1 MYKYLLASFCFLLLS
16 CSSTTNPIELII
28 KKREPQ
34 LKPIYKNKENH
45 NLQILYTK
53 VVRDSLG
60 MPSFIQY
67 DYQADNNVYFYPAST
82 MKLPIVAL
90 TLQKINELRNT
101 GINITVESKI
111 LLLSADQ
118 ITTETTFK
126 DLISKVF
133 LVSDNSASN
142 ILINFLGYN
151 YFNQQMREKGL
162 NTIVL
167 NHKFNPDPY
176 VKTDWKIYTL
186 DRDLISKDE
195 TQEIIEHNNL
205 DNLLQGKFQILN
217 GEKVAT
223 PFNFKTKNKA
233 SLRDLDG
240 VMKRIIYPDLFQ
252 EQDRINLSDQDYNF
266 LRYWM
271 SRFTFEDIGIEYQK
285 DSKYFDSY
293 NKFFIYGD
301 STNAIDRK
309 IRIYN
314 KVGIAYGALTDISY
328 IRDYQKKIEFFL
340 SATIY
345 VNQNQIVNDNI
356 YEYDDVGIPF
366 LAELARQVYKLEDQ
380 YKLILKLLI
389 AT

>member
-1 MYKYLLASFCFLLLS
+1 MYKYLPVSFCFFLLS

-60 MPSFIQY
+60 MPSFIQH

-151 YFNQQMREKGL
+151 YFNKQMREKGL

-240 VMKRIIYPDLFQ
+240 VMKRIIYPNLFQ

-285 DSKYFDSY
+285 DSQYFDSY

-301 STNAIDRK
+301 STNTIDRK

-314 KVGIAYGALTDISY
+314 KVGVAYGALTDISY
-328 IRDYQKKIEFFL
+328 IRDYQKNIEFFL

-356 YEYDDVGIPF
+356 YEYDDLGIPF
-366 LAELARQVYKLEDQ
+366 LAELARQVYKLEEQD
-380 YKLILKLLI
+380 
-389 AT
+389 

>member
-1 MYKYLLASFCFLLLS
+1 MLMYKYLLASFCFLLLS

-285 DSKYFDSY
+285 DSQYFDSY

-301 STNAIDRK
+301 STNTIDRK

-314 KVGIAYGALTDISY
+314 KVGVAYGALTDISY

-356 YEYDDVGIPF
+356 YEYDDLGIPF
-366 LAELARQVYKLEDQ
+366 LAELARQVYKLEEQD
-380 YKLILKLLI
+380 
-389 AT
+389 

>member
-34 LKPIYKNKENH
+34 LKPVYKNKENH

-60 MPSFIQY
+60 MPSFIEY
-67 DYQADNNVYFYPAST
+67 DYKIDSNQYFYPAST

-111 LLLSADQ
+111 LLLNADQ

-126 DLISKVF
+126 DLIAKVF

-151 YFNQQMREKGL
+151 YFNKQMREKGL

-186 DRDLISKDE
+186 DRNLISKDE
-195 TQEIIEHNNL
+195 VQEVIEHNSL
-205 DNLLQGKFQILN
+205 DNLRQGKSQILN
-217 GEKVAT
+217 GEEVAT
-223 PFNFKTKNKA
+223 PFNFKTKNRA

-240 VMKRIIYPDLFQ
+240 VMKRIIYPDLVQ

-301 STNAIDRK
+301 STNTIDRK

-314 KVGIAYGALTDISY
+314 KVGVAYGSLTDISY

-366 LAELARQVYKLEDQ
+366 LAELARQVYKLEEQ
-380 YKLILKLLI
+380 Y
-389 AT
+389 

>member
-1 MYKYLLASFCFLLLS
+1 MRGFFNFMLMYKYLLASFCFLLLS

-34 LKPIYKNKENH
+34 LKPVYKNKENH

-60 MPSFIQY
+60 MPSFIKY
-67 DYQADNNVYFYPAST
+67 DYKLDSNQYFYPAST

-111 LLLSADQ
+111 LLLNTDQ

-126 DLISKVF
+126 DLIAKVF

-151 YFNQQMREKGL
+151 YFNKQMREKGL

-195 TQEIIEHNNL
+195 VQEVIEHNSLGNL
-205 DNLLQGKFQILN
+205 RQGKSQILN
-217 GEKVAT
+217 GEEVAT
-223 PFNFKTKNKA
+223 PFNFKTKNRE

-301 STNAIDRK
+301 STNAVDRK

-314 KVGIAYGALTDISY
+314 KVGVAYGALTDISY
-328 IRDYQKKIEFFL
+328 IRDYQKNIEFFL

-356 YEYDDVGIPF
+356 YEYDDLGIPF
-366 LAELARQVYKLEDQ
+366 LAELARQVYKLEEQ
-380 YKLILKLLI
+380 Y
-389 AT
+389 

>member
-1 MYKYLLASFCFLLLS
+1 MRGFFNFMLMYKYLLASFCFLLLS

-53 VVRDSLG
+53 VERDSLG
-60 MPSFIQY
+60 MPSFIEY
-67 DYQADNNVYFYPAST
+67 DYKIDSNQYFYPAST

-285 DSKYFDSY
+285 DSQYFDSY

-301 STNAIDRK
+301 STNTIDRK

-314 KVGIAYGALTDISY
+314 KVGVAYGALTDISY

-366 LAELARQVYKLEDQ
+366 LAELARQVYKLEEQ
-380 YKLILKLLI
+380 Y
-389 AT
+389 

>member
-1 MYKYLLASFCFLLLS
+1 MRGFFNFMLMYKYLLASFCFLLLS

-126 DLISKVF
+126 DFISKVF

-176 VKTDWKIYTL
+176 VKNDWKIYTL
-186 DRDLISKDE
+186 DRDLISIDE

-252 EQDRINLSDQDYNF
+252 EKDRINLSDQDYNF

-285 DSKYFDSY
+285 DSRYFDSY

-301 STNAIDRK
+301 STNAVDRK

-314 KVGIAYGALTDISY
+314 KVGVAYGALTDISY

-366 LAELARQVYKLEDQ
+366 LAELARQVYKLEEQ
-380 YKLILKLLI
+380 Y
-389 AT
+389 

>member
-1 MYKYLLASFCFLLLS
+1 MRGFFNFILMYKYLLASFCFLLLS

-111 LLLSADQ
+111 LLLNADQ

-126 DLISKVF
+126 DLIAKVF

-195 TQEIIEHNNL
+195 TQETIEHNNL

-285 DSKYFDSY
+285 DSQYFDSY

-301 STNAIDRK
+301 STNTIDRK

-314 KVGIAYGALTDISY
+314 KVGVAYGALTDISY
-328 IRDYQKKIEFFL
+328 IRDYQKNIEFFL

-366 LAELARQVYKLEDQ
+366 LAELARQVYKLEEQ
-380 YKLILKLLI
+380 Y
-389 AT
+389 

>member
-1 MYKYLLASFCFLLLS
+1 MPMYKYLLASFCFLLLS

-34 LKPIYKNKENH
+34 LKPIYKNKEKH

-111 LLLSADQ
+111 LLLNADQ

-126 DLISKVF
+126 DLIAKVF

-151 YFNQQMREKGL
+151 YFNQEMRGKGL

-301 STNAIDRK
+301 STNKIDRQ
-309 IRIYN
+309 IRVYN
-314 KVGIAYGALTDISY
+314 KVGVAYGALTDISY
-328 IRDYQKKIEFFL
+328 IRDYQKDIEFFL

-366 LAELARQVYKLEDQ
+366 LAELARQVYKLEDE
-380 YKLILKLLI
+380 
-389 AT
+389 

>member
-1 MYKYLLASFCFLLLS
+1 MLMYKYFLVLFSLLLLS
-16 CSSTTNPIELII
+16 CNSTNNPIELII

-34 LKPIYKNKENH
+34 LKSVYKNKENH

-53 VVRDSLG
+53 IVRDSSG
-60 MPSFIQY
+60 APTFIEN
-67 DYQADNNVYFYPAST
+67 DYQVDNNFYFYPAST

-101 GINITVESKI
+101 GLNISVENKI
-111 LLLSADQ
+111 LLVNEEET
-118 ITTETTFK
+118 IKETTFK
-126 DLISKVF
+126 DLIAQVF

-151 YFNQQMREKGL
+151 YFNQEMRGKGL

-176 VKTDWKIYTL
+176 VKTDWTIYTL
-186 DRDLISKDE
+186 EGNLISKDE
-195 TQEIIEHNNL
+195 AQEVIEHNSL
-205 DNLLQGKFQILN
+205 DNLRQGKSQILN
-217 GEKVAT
+217 GEKVDS
-223 PFNFKTKNKA
+223 PFNFKTKNRA

-240 VMKRIIYPDLFQ
+240 VMKRIIYPELF
-252 EQDRINLSDQDYNF
+252 EEKDRINLTDQDYNF

-301 STNAIDRK
+301 STNKIDRQ

-314 KVGIAYGALTDISY
+314 KVGVAYGALTDISY
-328 IRDYQKKIEFFL
+328 IRDYQKDIEFFL

-366 LAELARQVYKLEDQ
+366 LAELARQVYKLEDE
-380 YKLILKLLI
+380 
-389 AT
+389 

>member
-1 MYKYLLASFCFLLLS
+1 MLMYKYLLASFYFLLLS
-16 CSSTTNPIELII
+16 CSSSTNPIELII

-111 LLLSADQ
+111 LLLNANQ

-126 DLISKVF
+126 DLIAKVF

-176 VKTDWKIYTL
+176 VKNDWKIYTL
-186 DRDLISKDE
+186 DRDLISIDE

-205 DNLLQGKFQILN
+205 DNLLQGRFQILN

-301 STNAIDRK
+301 STNAVDRK

-314 KVGIAYGALTDISY
+314 KVGVAYGALTDISY
-328 IRDYQKKIEFFL
+328 IRDYQKNIEFFL

-356 YEYDDVGIPF
+356 YEYDDLGIPF
-366 LAELARQVYKLEDQ
+366 LAELARQVYKLEEQ
-380 YKLILKLLI
+380 Y
-389 AT
+389 

>member
-1 MYKYLLASFCFLLLS
+1 MLMYKYFLVLFSLLLLS
-16 CSSTTNPIELII
+16 CNSTNNPIELII

-34 LKPIYKNKENH
+34 LKSVYKNKENH

-53 VVRDSLG
+53 IVRDSSG
-60 MPSFIQY
+60 APTFIEN
-67 DYQADNNVYFYPAST
+67 DYQVDNNFYFYPAST

-101 GINITVESKI
+101 GLNISVENKI
-111 LLLSADQ
+111 LLVNEEET
-118 ITTETTFK
+118 IKETTFK
-126 DLISKVF
+126 DLIAQVF

-151 YFNQQMREKGL
+151 YFNQEMRGKGL

-176 VKTDWKIYTL
+176 VKTDWTIYTL
-186 DRDLISKDE
+186 EGNLISKDE
-195 TQEIIEHNNL
+195 AQEVIEHNSL
-205 DNLLQGKFQILN
+205 DNLRQGKSQILN
-217 GEKVAT
+217 GEKVDS
-223 PFNFKTKNKA
+223 PFNFKTKNRA

-240 VMKRIIYPDLFQ
+240 VMKRIIYPELF
-252 EQDRINLSDQDYNF
+252 EEKDRINLTDQDYNF

-301 STNAIDRK
+301 STNKIDRQ
-309 IRIYN
+309 IRVYN
-314 KVGIAYGALTDISY
+314 KVGVAYGALTDISY
-328 IRDYQKKIEFFL
+328 IRDYQKDIEFFL

-366 LAELARQVYKLEDQ
+366 LAELARQVYKLE
-380 YKLILKLLI
+380 KE
-389 AT
+389 

>member
-1 MYKYLLASFCFLLLS
+1 MRGFFNFMLMYKYLLASFCFLLLS

-111 LLLSADQ
+111 LLLNADQ
-118 ITTETTFK
+118 ITTETTFT
-126 DLISKVF
+126 DIIAKVF

-151 YFNQQMREKGL
+151 YFNKQMREKGL

-285 DSKYFDSY
+285 DSQYFDSY

-301 STNAIDRK
+301 STNTIDRK

-314 KVGIAYGALTDISY
+314 KVGVAYGALTDISY
-328 IRDYQKKIEFFL
+328 IRDYQKNIEFFL

-356 YEYDDVGIPF
+356 YEYDDLGIPF
-366 LAELARQVYKLEDQ
+366 LAELARQVYKLEEQ
-380 YKLILKLLI
+380 Y
-389 AT
+389 

>member
-1 MYKYLLASFCFLLLS
+1 MYKYLPVSFCFFLLS

-111 LLLSADQ
+111 LLLNSDQ

-126 DLISKVF
+126 DLIAKVF

-151 YFNQQMREKGL
+151 YFNQQMRKKGL

-223 PFNFKTKNKA
+223 PFNIKTKNKA

-285 DSKYFDSY
+285 DSQYFDSY

-301 STNAIDRK
+301 STNTIDRK

-314 KVGIAYGALTDISY
+314 KVGVAYGALTDISY
-328 IRDYQKKIEFFL
+328 IRDYQKNIEFFL

-366 LAELARQVYKLEDQ
+366 LAELARQVYKLEEQ
-380 YKLILKLLI
+380 Y
-389 AT
+389 

>member
-1 MYKYLLASFCFLLLS
+1 MLMYKYLLASFCFLLLS

-28 KKREPQ
+28 KKRESQ

-126 DLISKVF
+126 DLIAKVF

-151 YFNQQMREKGL
+151 YFNKQMREKGL

-195 TQEIIEHNNL
+195 VQEVIEHNSL
-205 DNLLQGKFQILN
+205 DNLRQGKSQILN
-217 GEKVAT
+217 GEEVAT
-223 PFNFKTKNKA
+223 PFNFKTKNRA

-301 STNAIDRK
+301 STNAVDRK

-314 KVGIAYGALTDISY
+314 KVGVAYGALTDISY
-328 IRDYQKKIEFFL
+328 IRDYQKNIEFFL

-356 YEYDDVGIPF
+356 YEYDDLGIPF
-366 LAELARQVYKLEDQ
+366 LAELARQVYKLEEQ
-380 YKLILKLLI
+380 Y
-389 AT
+389 

>member
-1 MYKYLLASFCFLLLS
+1 MRGFFNFMLMYKYLLASFCFLLLS

-151 YFNQQMREKGL
+151 YFNQQMKEKGL

-186 DRDLISKDE
+186 DRDLISIDE

-285 DSKYFDSY
+285 DSQYFDSY

-301 STNAIDRK
+301 STNTIDRK

-314 KVGIAYGALTDISY
+314 KVGVAYGALTDISY

-366 LAELARQVYKLEDQ
+366 LAELARQVYKLEEQ
-380 YKLILKLLI
+380 Y
-389 AT
+389 

>member
-1 MYKYLLASFCFLLLS
+1 MRGFFNFMLMYKYLLASFCFLLLS

-28 KKREPQ
+28 KKRDPQ

-60 MPSFIQY
+60 MPSFIEY
-67 DYQADNNVYFYPAST
+67 DYKIDSNQYFYPAST

-111 LLLSADQ
+111 LLLNADQ
-118 ITTETTFK
+118 ITTETTFT
-126 DLISKVF
+126 DIIAKVF

-151 YFNQQMREKGL
+151 YFNKQMREKGL

-217 GEKVAT
+217 GEEVAT
-223 PFNFKTKNKA
+223 PFNFKTKNRA

-252 EQDRINLSDQDYNF
+252 EQDRINLRDQDYNF

-301 STNAIDRK
+301 STNAVDRK

-314 KVGIAYGALTDISY
+314 KVGVAYGALTDISY
-328 IRDYQKKIEFFL
+328 IRDYQKNIEFFL

-356 YEYDDVGIPF
+356 YEYDDLGIPF
-366 LAELARQVYKLEDQ
+366 LAELARQVYKLEEQ
-380 YKLILKLLI
+380 Y
-389 AT
+389 

>member
-1 MYKYLLASFCFLLLS
+1 MRGFFNFMLMYKYLLASFCFLLLS

-60 MPSFIQY
+60 MPSFIEY
-67 DYQADNNVYFYPAST
+67 DYKIDSNQYFYPAST

-285 DSKYFDSY
+285 DSQYFDSY

-301 STNAIDRK
+301 STNTIDRK

-314 KVGIAYGALTDISY
+314 KVGVAYGALTDISY

-366 LAELARQVYKLEDQ
+366 LAELARQVYKLEEQ
-380 YKLILKLLI
+380 Y
-389 AT
+389 

>member
-1 MYKYLLASFCFLLLS
+1 MRGFFNFMLMYKYLLASFCFLLLS

-111 LLLSADQ
+111 LLLNADQ

-126 DLISKVF
+126 DLIAKVF

-151 YFNQQMREKGL
+151 YFNKQMREKGL

-195 TQEIIEHNNL
+195 VQEVIEHNSL
-205 DNLLQGKFQILN
+205 DNLRQGKSQILN
-217 GEKVAT
+217 GEEVAT
-223 PFNFKTKNKA
+223 PFNFKTKNRA

-285 DSKYFDSY
+285 DSQYFDSY

-301 STNAIDRK
+301 STNAVDRK

-314 KVGIAYGALTDISY
+314 KVGVAYGALTDISY

-356 YEYDDVGIPF
+356 YEYDDLGIPF
-366 LAELARQVYKLEDQ
+366 LAELARQVYKLEEQ
-380 YKLILKLLI
+380 Y
-389 AT
+389 

>member
-60 MPSFIQY
+60 MPSFIEY
-67 DYQADNNVYFYPAST
+67 DCKIDSNQYFYPAST

-126 DLISKVF
+126 DLIAKVF

-151 YFNQQMREKGL
+151 YFNKQMREKGL

-176 VKTDWKIYTL
+176 VKNDWKIYTL

-217 GEKVAT
+217 GEEVAT
-223 PFNFKTKNKA
+223 PFNFKTKNRA

-240 VMKRIIYPDLFQ
+240 VMKRIIYPELFQ
-252 EQDRINLSDQDYNF
+252 EKDRINLSDQDYNF

-301 STNAIDRK
+301 STNAVDRK

-314 KVGIAYGALTDISY
+314 KVGEAYGALTDISY
-328 IRDYQKKIEFFL
+328 IKDYQKNIEFFL

-356 YEYDDVGIPF
+356 YEYDDLGIPF
-366 LAELARQVYKLEDQ
+366 LAELARQVYKLEEQ
-380 YKLILKLLI
+380 Y
-389 AT
+389 

>member
-1 MYKYLLASFCFLLLS
+1 MRGFFNFMLMYKYLLASFCFLLLS

-223 PFNFKTKNKA
+223 LFNFKTKNKA

-271 SRFTFEDIGIEYQK
+271 SRFTFEDIGIEYQN

-301 STNAIDRK
+301 STNAVDRK

-314 KVGIAYGALTDISY
+314 KVGVAYGALTDISY
-328 IRDYQKKIEFFL
+328 IRDYQKNIEFFL

-366 LAELARQVYKLEDQ
+366 LAELARQVYKLEEQ
-380 YKLILKLLI
+380 Y
-389 AT
+389 

>member
-1 MYKYLLASFCFLLLS
+1 MYKYLPVSFCFFLLS

-60 MPSFIQY
+60 MPSFIQH

-223 PFNFKTKNKA
+223 PFNFKTKNRA

-252 EQDRINLSDQDYNF
+252 EKDRINLSDQDYNF

-301 STNAIDRK
+301 STNAVDRK

-314 KVGIAYGALTDISY
+314 KVGVAYGALTDISY
-328 IRDYQKKIEFFL
+328 IRDYQKNIEFFL

-366 LAELARQVYKLEDQ
+366 LAELARQVYKLEEQ
-380 YKLILKLLI
+380 Y
-389 AT
+389 

>member
-1 MYKYLLASFCFLLLS
+1 MLMYKYLLASFYFLLLS
-16 CSSTTNPIELII
+16 CSSSTNPIELII

-60 MPSFIQY
+60 MPSFIEY
-67 DYQADNNVYFYPAST
+67 DYKIDSNQYFYPAST

-217 GEKVAT
+217 GEEVAT
-223 PFNFKTKNKA
+223 PFNFKTKNRA

-301 STNAIDRK
+301 STNAVDRK

-314 KVGIAYGALTDISY
+314 KVGVAYGALTDISY
-328 IRDYQKKIEFFL
+328 IRDYQKNIEFFL

-366 LAELARQVYKLEDQ
+366 LAELARQVYKLEEQ
-380 YKLILKLLI
+380 Y
-389 AT
+389 

>member
-1 MYKYLLASFCFLLLS
+1 MRGFFNFMLMYKYLLASFCFLLLS

-34 LKPIYKNKENH
+34 LKPVYKNKENH

-195 TQEIIEHNNL
+195 TQETIEHNNL

-271 SRFTFEDIGIEYQK
+271 SRFTFEDIGIQYQK
-285 DSKYFDSY
+285 DSQYFDSY

-301 STNAIDRK
+301 STNTIDRK

-314 KVGIAYGALTDISY
+314 KVGVAYGALTDISY

-356 YEYDDVGIPF
+356 YEYDDLGIPF
-366 LAELARQVYKLEDQ
+366 LAELARQVYKLEEQ
-380 YKLILKLLI
+380 Y
-389 AT
+389 

>member
-1 MYKYLLASFCFLLLS
+1 MRGFFNFMLMYKYLLASFCFLLLS

-195 TQEIIEHNNL
+195 VQEVIEHNSL
-205 DNLLQGKFQILN
+205 DNLRQGKSQILN
-217 GEKVAT
+217 GEEVAT
-223 PFNFKTKNKA
+223 PFNFKTKNRA

-252 EQDRINLSDQDYNF
+252 EEDRINLSDQDYNF

-301 STNAIDRK
+301 STNTIDRK

-314 KVGIAYGALTDISY
+314 KVGVAYGALTDISY
-328 IRDYQKKIEFFL
+328 IRDYQKNIEFFL

-366 LAELARQVYKLEDQ
+366 LAELARQVYKLEEQ
-380 YKLILKLLI
+380 Y
-389 AT
+389 

>member
-1 MYKYLLASFCFLLLS
+1 MRGFFNFMLMYKYLLASFCFLLLS

-285 DSKYFDSY
+285 DSQYFDSY

-301 STNAIDRK
+301 STNAVDRK

-314 KVGIAYGALTDISY
+314 KVGVAYGALTDISY

-356 YEYDDVGIPF
+356 YEYDDLGIPF
-366 LAELARQVYKLEDQ
+366 LAELARQVYKLEEQ
-380 YKLILKLLI
+380 Y
-389 AT
+389 

>member
-1 MYKYLLASFCFLLLS
+1 MLMYKYLLASFCFLLLS

-34 LKPIYKNKENH
+34 LKPVYKNKENH

-60 MPSFIQY
+60 LPSFIEY
-67 DYQADNNVYFYPAST
+67 DYNIDSNLYFYPAST

-223 PFNFKTKNKA
+223 PFNFKTKNRA

-285 DSKYFDSY
+285 DSQYFDSY

-301 STNAIDRK
+301 STNAVDRK

-314 KVGIAYGALTDISY
+314 KVGVAYGALTDISY
-328 IRDYQKKIEFFL
+328 IRDYQKNIEFFL

-356 YEYDDVGIPF
+356 YEYDDLGIPF
-366 LAELARQVYKLEDQ
+366 LAELARQVYKLEEQ
-380 YKLILKLLI
+380 Y
-389 AT
+389 

>member
-1 MYKYLLASFCFLLLS
+1 MLMYKYLLASFCFLLLS
-16 CSSTTNPIELII
+16 CSSSTNPIELII

-217 GEKVAT
+217 GEEVAT
-223 PFNFKTKNKA
+223 PFNFKTKNRA

-301 STNAIDRK
+301 STNTIDRK

-314 KVGIAYGALTDISY
+314 KVGVAYGALTDISY

-366 LAELARQVYKLEDQ
+366 LAELARQVYKLEEQ
-380 YKLILKLLI
+380 Y
-389 AT
+389 

>member
-28 KKREPQ
+28 KKRDPQ
-34 LKPIYKNKENH
+34 LKLIYKNKENH

-60 MPSFIQY
+60 MPSFIEY
-67 DYQADNNVYFYPAST
+67 DYKIDSNQYFYPAST

-111 LLLSADQ
+111 LLLNADQ
-118 ITTETTFK
+118 ITTETTFT
-126 DLISKVF
+126 DLIAKVF

-151 YFNQQMREKGL
+151 YFNQQMRKKGL

-176 VKTDWKIYTL
+176 VKNDWKIYTL
-186 DRDLISKDE
+186 DRDLISIDE

-285 DSKYFDSY
+285 DSQYFDSY

-301 STNAIDRK
+301 STNTIDRK

-314 KVGIAYGALTDISY
+314 KVGVAYGALTDISY

-366 LAELARQVYKLEDQ
+366 LAELARQVYKLEEQ
-380 YKLILKLLI
+380 Y
-389 AT
+389 

>member
-1 MYKYLLASFCFLLLS
+1 MRGFFNFMLMYKYLLASFCFLLLS

-67 DYQADNNVYFYPAST
+67 DYKVDSDQYFYPAST

-195 TQEIIEHNNL
+195 VQEVIEHNSL
-205 DNLLQGKFQILN
+205 DNLRQGKSQILN
-217 GEKVAT
+217 GEEVAT
-223 PFNFKTKNKA
+223 PFNFKTKNRA

-285 DSKYFDSY
+285 DSQYFDSY

-301 STNAIDRK
+301 STNTIDRK

-314 KVGIAYGALTDISY
+314 KVGVAYGALTDISY
-328 IRDYQKKIEFFL
+328 IRDYQKNIEFFL

-366 LAELARQVYKLEDQ
+366 LAELARQVYKLEEQ
-380 YKLILKLLI
+380 Y
-389 AT
+389 

>member
-1 MYKYLLASFCFLLLS
+1 MRGFFNFMLMYKYLLASFCFLLLS

-167 NHKFNPDPY
+167 NHKFNPGPY

-252 EQDRINLSDQDYNF
+252 EEDRINLSDQDYNF

-301 STNAIDRK
+301 STNAVDRK

-314 KVGIAYGALTDISY
+314 KVGVAYGALTDISY

-366 LAELARQVYKLEDQ
+366 LAELARQVYKLEEQ
-380 YKLILKLLI
+380 Y
-389 AT
+389 

>member
-1 MYKYLLASFCFLLLS
+1 MRGFFNFMLMYKYLLASFCFLLLS

-151 YFNQQMREKGL
+151 YFNQQMKEKGL

-195 TQEIIEHNNL
+195 TQETIEHNNL

-285 DSKYFDSY
+285 DSQYFDSY

-301 STNAIDRK
+301 STNTIDRK

-314 KVGIAYGALTDISY
+314 KVGVAYGALTDISY
-328 IRDYQKKIEFFL
+328 IRDYQKNIEFFL

-366 LAELARQVYKLEDQ
+366 LAELARQVYKLEEQ
-380 YKLILKLLI
+380 Y
-389 AT
+389 

>member
-1 MYKYLLASFCFLLLS
+1 MRGFFNFMLMYKYLLASFCFLLLS

-195 TQEIIEHNNL
+195 TQETIEHNNL

-285 DSKYFDSY
+285 DSQYFDSY

-301 STNAIDRK
+301 STNTIDRK

-314 KVGIAYGALTDISY
+314 KVGVAYGALTDISY

-366 LAELARQVYKLEDQ
+366 LAELARQVYKLEEQ
-380 YKLILKLLI
+380 Y
-389 AT
+389 

>member
-1 MYKYLLASFCFLLLS
+1 MRGFFNFMLMYKYLLASFCFLLLS

-34 LKPIYKNKENH
+34 LKPVYKNKENH

-53 VVRDSLG
+53 VERDSLG
-60 MPSFIQY
+60 MPSFIEY
-67 DYQADNNVYFYPAST
+67 DYKIDSNQYFYPAST

-151 YFNQQMREKGL
+151 YFNQQMKEKGL

-285 DSKYFDSY
+285 DSQYFDSY

-301 STNAIDRK
+301 STNTIDRK

-314 KVGIAYGALTDISY
+314 KVGVAYGALTDISY

-366 LAELARQVYKLEDQ
+366 LAELARQVYKLEEQ
-380 YKLILKLLI
+380 Y
-389 AT
+389 

>member
-1 MYKYLLASFCFLLLS
+1 MLMYKYFLVLFSLLLLS
-16 CSSTTNPIELII
+16 CNSTNNPIELII

-34 LKPIYKNKENH
+34 LKSVYKNKENH

-53 VVRDSLG
+53 IVRDSSG
-60 MPSFIQY
+60 APAFIEY
-67 DYQADNNVYFYPAST
+67 DYQVDNNFYFYPAST

-101 GINITVESKI
+101 GLNISVENKI
-111 LLLSADQ
+111 LLVNEEET
-118 ITTETTFK
+118 IKETTFK
-126 DLISKVF
+126 DLIAQVF

-151 YFNQQMREKGL
+151 YFNQEMRGKGL

-195 TQEIIEHNNL
+195 VQEVIEHNSL
-205 DNLLQGKFQILN
+205 DNLRQGKSQILN
-217 GEKVAT
+217 DEKVDSS
-223 PFNFKTKNKA
+223 FDFKTKNRA
-233 SLRDLDG
+233 TLRDLDG
-240 VMKRIIYPDLFQ
+240 VVKRIIYPELY
-252 EQDRINLSDQDYNF
+252 EEKNRINLRDQDYDF

-271 SRFTFEDIGIEYQK
+271 SRFTFEDVGVEYQK
-285 DSKYFDSY
+285 DSTYYDSY
-293 NKFFIYGD
+293 NKFFVYGD
-301 STNAIDRK
+301 SVNAIDRK

-314 KVGIAYGALTDISY
+314 KVGEAYGTLTDISY
-328 IRDYQKKIEFFL
+328 IKDYQNDIEFFL

-345 VNQNQIVNDNI
+345 VNQNNIVNDNL
-356 YEYDDVGIPF
+356 YEYDDLGIPF
-366 LAELARQVYKLEDQ
+366 LAELARQIYKVEG
-380 YKLILKLLI
+380 K
-389 AT
+389 

>member
-1 MYKYLLASFCFLLLS
+1 MRGFFNFMLMYKYLLASFCFLLLS

-151 YFNQQMREKGL
+151 YFNQQMKEKGL

-285 DSKYFDSY
+285 DSQYFDSY

-301 STNAIDRK
+301 STNTIDRK

-314 KVGIAYGALTDISY
+314 KVGVAYGALTDISY
-328 IRDYQKKIEFFL
+328 IRDYQKNIEFFL

-356 YEYDDVGIPF
+356 YEYDDLGIPF
-366 LAELARQVYKLEDQ
+366 LAELARQVYKLEEQ
-380 YKLILKLLI
+380 Y
-389 AT
+389 